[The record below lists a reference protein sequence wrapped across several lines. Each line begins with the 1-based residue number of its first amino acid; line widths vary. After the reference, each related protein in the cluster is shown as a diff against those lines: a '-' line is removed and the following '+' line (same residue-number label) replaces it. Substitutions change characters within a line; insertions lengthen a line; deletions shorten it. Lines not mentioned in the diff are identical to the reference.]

1 MRAVIQRVLSARV
14 EVEGRIVGEIGQGM
28 LVLVGAGRASTLA
41 SAVQLADRVA
51 GCRIFSD
58 AEGKM
63 NLALSALP
71 EPGGVLAVSNFTL
84 YGDALS
90 GGRRP
95 SFGAAAGFEDGQ
107 ALFDGFVA
115 ELCKRVD
122 KVETGQ
128 FGAEMRIHM
137 EADGPVTLI
146 LEIEPPSA

>member
-14 EVEGRIVGEIGQGM
+14 EVEGQTVGKIGQGM
-28 LVLVGAGRASTLA
+28 LVLVGAGRGSTLA
-41 SAVQLADRVA
+41 AAAQLADRVA
-51 GCRIFSD
+51 GCRLFSD

-63 NLALSALP
+63 NLALSALS

-84 YGDALS
+84 YGDAL

-107 ALFDGFVA
+107 ALFNAFVA
-115 ELCKRVD
+115 ELRRRVD
-122 KVETGQ
+122 PVETGV
-128 FGAEMRIHM
+128 FGADMRIHM